1 MLATWV
7 STGETHHDDD
17 GHTQA
22 FIAFAWVIKMK
33 SLSYGESLNVVQKVR
48 LLFLICSFLFVG
60 IISTREGGTV
70 VRRELLLNEE
80 ARVARRSS
88 NIVLCYIPGTR
99 WRTGDGGRWVDR
111 KGLDKERDEAVRFL
125 VLIKKSFFI

>member
-1 MLATWV
+1 MLTTWV
-7 STGETHHDDD
+7 STGGTSHDHD
-17 GHTQA
+17 GHAQP
-22 FIAFAWVIKMK
+22 FIALTWVIKK
-33 SLSYGESLNVVQKVR
+33 GESLNVVKNVR
-48 LLFLICSFLFVG
+48 LLFLLCSFVFVG

-99 WRTGDGGRWVDR
+99 CSAR
-111 KGLDKERDEAVRFL
+111 EME
-125 VLIKKSFFI
+125 

>member
-99 WRTGDGGRWVDR
+99 CSAR
-111 KGLDKERDEAVRFL
+111 EME
-125 VLIKKSFFI
+125 